1 MSTDTFSRHSNTPTN
16 NNKKQQSKNKPPVYL
31 HCFNKNCKLIPQI
44 EFQSPNMLSL
54 KCPCTEN
61 KQPIPI
67 NILLDFMEAYENKDN
82 NIYRINCPSHYS
94 SKRNEPYIVY
104 CKTCY
109 KSLCAKCIA
118 DHCNHEIHNITEL
131 TKDFDLDEFGQLFE
145 DAVYRYKRELNMLKD
160 KVLEALEQEKKRIEE
175 CFLKNKEFNQNI
187 ISLFVNAMKQND
199 ETPYDYHT
207 VLFLK
212 KYQNFEWKAFPIEE
226 FKISKEHLQSLY
238 SYLEN
243 TSILSLGGVSNKN
256 TPLSKYSLKE
266 TPMTKQTNHMLFTP
280 TYKTQTAKTKKSAT
294 KTPFSNNDNDNDN
307 NNKSNINKNNITNN
321 NNNKSKTSESELLKF
336 ETPKEESKRYIESPP
351 TTPFVNIKLNEIQ
364 FLRRAEV
371 HEMGI
376 TCICNIDNN
385 RFVTSSRDCSIK
397 IFTFDP
403 IPFTKLD
410 FNIENAH
417 LNGVSYLCPSKNNT
431 LISSGYDKQ
440 IKIWEITA
448 KHYKLKQTLDG
459 HSKCVYQVLTLSHDR
474 FASCSQDKTIR
485 IWELG
490 SNYSLKQT
498 LYGHNDTITSIIQRK
513 DKEILV
519 SGSDDQNLIFW
530 DLVKYK
536 KVNMLQNVYCACQTS
551 LYEFEE
557 GILLVGG
564 KGCVKVVNMDMG
576 VVTGDIKDIFFRG
589 LKIFSVV
596 SVGKRIII
604 GSEDGRIAIA
614 ELNAEKLIMKMKDAH
629 DDFISGMI
637 VLNQRIIV
645 SASFDKT
652 IKVWK
657 F

>member
-1 MSTDTFSRHSNTPTN
+1 MSSETFSRHSNSNN
-16 NNKKQQSKNKPPVYL
+16 NNKHVPKNKPPVYL
-31 HCFNKNCKLIPQI
+31 HCFNKNCELVPQI
-44 EFQSPNMLSL
+44 DFQSPHMLLL
-54 KCPCTEN
+54 KCSCTED
-61 KQPIPI
+61 KQTIPL
-67 NILLDFMEAYENKDN
+67 NFLLDFMEAYEKKDN
-82 NIYRINCPSHYS
+82 NIYRCNCPTHYI
-94 SKRNEPYIVY
+94 SKRDEPYIVY

-109 KSLCAKCIA
+109 KSLCSKCIV
-118 DHCNHEIHNITEL
+118 DHCNHDIHNITEL

-160 KVLEALEQEKKRIEE
+160 KVMEVLEQEKKRIEE
-175 CFLKNKEFNQNI
+175 CFLKNKEFNQHI

-212 KYQNFEWKAFPIEE
+212 KYQNFQWKTFPIDE

-243 TSILSLGGVSNKN
+243 TSLLSLATNTN
-256 TPLSKYSLKE
+256 TPSKYSLKE
-266 TPMTKQTNHMLFTP
+266 TPLTKQSNHLIVTPP
-280 TYKTQTAKTKKSAT
+280 TYKTHTSKTKKSAL
-294 KTPFSNNDNDNDN
+294 KTPSSNSSNNN
-307 NNKSNINKNNITNN
+307 SNEN
-321 NNNKSKTSESELLKF
+321 ELFKYQ
-336 ETPKEESKRYIESPP
+336 TPKEESKHYVESLSSPIVQ
-351 TTPFVNIKLNEIQ
+351 TKLNALQ

-376 TCICNIDNN
+376 TCICNIDSH
-385 RFVTSSRDCSIK
+385 RFATSSRDCSIK

-417 LNGVSYLCPSKNNT
+417 LNGVSYLCPARNNT

-440 IKIWEITA
+440 IKIWEITT

-459 HSKCVYQVLTLSHDR
+459 HSKCVYQVLTLTNDR

-485 IWELG
+485 IWEFG
-490 SNYSLKQT
+490 GNYSLKQT
-498 LYGHNDTITSIIQRK
+498 LYGHNDTITSIMQRQR
-513 DKEILV
+513 KEILI

-536 KVNMLQNVYCACQTS
+536 KVNMLQNVCCACQTS

-564 KGCVKVVNMDMG
+564 KGSVKVVNLDMG
-576 VVTGDIKDIFFRG
+576 IVTGEIKDIFFRG

-596 SVGKRIII
+596 SVGKRIVL
-604 GSEDGRIAIA
+604 GSEDGRTAIT

-637 VLNQRIIV
+637 VFKQGIII

>member
-1 MSTDTFSRHSNTPTN
+1 MSTETFPHHSNTHT
-16 NNKKQQSKNKPPVYL
+16 NNKKQPPKNKPPVYL

-44 EFQSPNMLSL
+44 DFQSPNMLSL
-54 KCPCTEN
+54 KCPCTED
-61 KQPIPI
+61 KQPVPL

-82 NIYRINCPSHYS
+82 NIYRINCPTHHS

-145 DAVYRYKRELNMLKD
+145 DVVYRYKRELNTLKD

-175 CFLKNKEFNQNI
+175 CFIKNKEFNQNI

-212 KYQNFEWKAFPIEE
+212 RYQCFEWKAFPIEE
-226 FKISKEHLQSLY
+226 FEISKEHLQSLY

-243 TSILSLGGVSNKN
+243 TSILALGGVSVKN
-256 TPLSKYSLKE
+256 TPLTKYYSLKE
-266 TPMTKQTNHMLFTP
+266 TPITKQSNHMLFTP
-280 TYKTQTAKTKKSAT
+280 TYKTQTAKTKKSAI
-294 KTPFSNNDNDNDN
+294 KTPITNNDNNNNN
-307 NNKSNINKNNITNN
+307 NNKSNTNKNNITNN
-321 NNNKSKTSESELLKF
+321 NNNKSKASKSEVLKF
-336 ETPKEESKRYIESPP
+336 ETPKEESKRYIDNTP
-351 TTPFVNIKLNEIQ
+351 TTPLVSIKLNEIQ

-385 RFVTSSRDCSIK
+385 RFATSSRDCSIK

-417 LNGVSYLCPSKNNT
+417 LNGVSYLCPSSTNT

-440 IKIWEITA
+440 IKIWEITL

-459 HSKCVYQVLTLSHDR
+459 HSKCVYQVLTLTNDR

-485 IWELG
+485 IWEFG
-490 SNYSLKQT
+490 GNYSLKQT

-604 GSEDGRIAIA
+604 GSEDGRIAIT

-637 VLNQRIIV
+637 VLKQRIIV